1 MSIAIVTL
9 IILILINAF
18 FAASELA
25 FVNLNEN
32 KVKRQAE
39 LGDKKALKIYQLISN
54 SSHFLSTIQIGITLA
69 GFLSSAFAA
78 DFFAGPLSEL
88 LFDLGVPIPLG
99 TLNTISVVVIT
110 IVLSYFTLVFGEL
123 VPKQLALKKADEIA
137 RVAVGP
143 ISLLAKICSPI
154 VKFLTFSIHL
164 ILRLLRV
171 DPNDVSELTTEED
184 IRLMIDMSGE
194 SGTINKNEQT
204 MLDNVFEFDDK
215 LVSDI
220 MTHRT
225 EFIALSY
232 DLDFRQVIQQ
242 INQYRFTRFP
252 VYQESKDNIIGVL
265 HVKDLFEY
273 ISKPIDEPF
282 SLVDAMREP
291 FFVLESQPIDV
302 VFANMRNNNIHI
314 AIILDEYGGTEGLIT
329 IEDII
334 EEIVGEISSESI
346 EPGHLNE
353 EIDQVSLNQF
363 RVDGTFRLWELQDEL
378 NVELPIDE
386 FETVSGFV
394 INQIGYLPKEDEQ
407 LTIRYNQLVFEVKK
421 VVEKRIDEVIVTIED
436 QDIKE
441 TDSTNEE

>member
-1 MSIAIVTL
+1 MGVAIITL
-9 IILILINAF
+9 IVLIIINAF

-32 KVKRQAE
+32 KIKRKAE
-39 LGDKKALKIYQLISN
+39 LGDKNALKIDQLISN

-78 DFFAGPLSEL
+78 DFFARPLSEM

-123 VPKQLALKKADEIA
+123 VPKQLALKKAEIIA
-137 RVAVGP
+137 KFAVGP

-184 IRLMIDMSGE
+184 IRLMIDISGK
-194 SGTINKNEQT
+194 SGTINKSEQT
-204 MLDNVFEFDDK
+204 MIDNVFEFDDK

-225 EFIALSY
+225 EFVALSY
-232 DLDFRQVIQQ
+232 DLDFKQVIQQ
-242 INQYRFTRFP
+242 INQFRYTRFP

-265 HVKDLFEY
+265 HVKDLFAHLDQ
-273 ISKPIDEPF
+273 SKDGSFE
-282 SLVDAMREP
+282 LEKVMRQP
-291 FFVLESQPIDV
+291 FFIFEWQPIDV
-302 VFANMRNNNIHI
+302 VFANMRNHNIHI
-314 AIILDEYGGTEGLIT
+314 AIVLDQFGGTEGLIT

-334 EEIVGEISSESI
+334 EEIVGEIASESI

-353 EIDQVSLNQF
+353 EFTQIAENQY
-363 RVDGTFRLWELQDEL
+363 RVDGTFRLWELQDAL
-378 NVELPIDE
+378 NIELPIDE

-394 INQIGYLPKEDEQ
+394 IDQIGYIPKEDDRPTIYYKQ
-407 LTIRYNQLVFEVKK
+407 LSFEVKS
-421 VVEKRIDEVIVTIED
+421 VIENRIESILVTVDGQGEIIDQTIE
-436 QDIKE
+436 
-441 TDSTNEE
+441 

>member
-9 IILILINAF
+9 IFLILINAF

-39 LGDKKALKIYQLISN
+39 LGDKNALKIYQLISN

-78 DFFAGPLSEL
+78 DFFAGPLSEA

-123 VPKQLALKKADEIA
+123 VPKQLALKKADQIA

-225 EFIALSY
+225 ELIALAY

-273 ISKPIDEPF
+273 ISKQVDETF

-346 EPGHLNE
+346 EPGHLIE
-353 EIDQVSLNQF
+353 EIDQVSPNQY
-363 RVDGTFRLWELQDEL
+363 RVDGTFRLWELQDAL

-394 INQIGYLPKEDEQ
+394 INHIGYLPKEDEHP
-407 LTIRYNQLVFEVKK
+407 TVRYNQLIFEVKK
-421 VVEKRIDEVIVTIED
+421 VVEKRIDEVLVTIEN
-436 QDIKE
+436 QDVN
-441 TDSTNEE
+441 TDEVSE

>member
-1 MSIAIVTL
+1 LSIAIITL
-9 IILILINAF
+9 IVLIIVNAF

-32 KVKRQAE
+32 KIKRQAE
-39 LGDKKALKIYQLISN
+39 LGDKNALKIYQLISN
-54 SSHFLSTIQIGITLA
+54 SSQFLSTIQIGITLA

-137 RVAVGP
+137 KVAVGP

-164 ILRLLRV
+164 VLRLLRV
-171 DPNDVSELTTEED
+171 DPSDESELTTEED
-184 IRLMIDMSGE
+184 IRLMIDISGE

-204 MLDNVFEFDDK
+204 MIDNVFEFNDK

-225 EFIALSY
+225 EFVALSY

-242 INQYRFTRFP
+242 VNKFRYTRFP

-273 ISKPIDEPF
+273 INRPTDGTF
-282 SLVDAMREP
+282 SLVEFIREP
-291 FFVLESQPIDV
+291 FFVLESQPIDI
-302 VFANMRNNNIHI
+302 VFENMRNNNIHI
-314 AIILDEYGGTEGLIT
+314 AIVLDEYGGTEGLIT

-346 EPGHLNE
+346 EPGHLKE
-353 EIDQVSLNQF
+353 EIDQLSPNQY
-363 RVDGTFRLWELQDEL
+363 RVDGTFRLWELQDAL
-378 NVELPIDE
+378 KIELPIDE
-386 FETVSGFV
+386 FETVSGFM
-394 INQIGYLPKEDEQ
+394 INEIGYLPQEDEQ
-407 LTIRYNQLVFEVKK
+407 LTVRYNQLIFEVKK

-436 QDIKE
+436 PDDIE
-441 TDSTNEE
+441 IENDEQ